1 MTETGTDE
9 LIVLAEGMITIG
21 IIINLPEQVTGIIT
35 EETIGT
41 IVVYLISQ
49 MNKIFR
55 HRDGRYQGRSNYR
68 NDRNNDFRRDDR
80 DNRRR

>member
-1 MTETGTDE
+1 MTETETDE
-9 LIVLAEGMITIG
+9 LIVLAGMITIG
-21 IIINLPEQVTGIIT
+21 VIINLPEQVTGIIT

-41 IVVYLISQ
+41 ILVYLISQ
-49 MNKIFR
+49 MSKIYR

-68 NDRNNDFRRDDR
+68 NDRNNDYRRDDR

>member
-41 IVVYLISQ
+41 IVY
-49 MNKIFR
+49 
-55 HRDGRYQGRSNYR
+55 RSVSYFTNE
-68 NDRNNDFRRDDR
+68 
-80 DNRRR
+80 